1 MQSESSRMASIAGRH
16 EKEREIKILIDYGFS
31 NDEIVERLEVP
42 EIAVNAYREVG
53 EAYFEEDV
61 RGRIIRMKLDTDY
74 STKEISDYFRIDI
87 FTVKAILR
95 SAI

>member
-1 MQSESSRMASIAGRH
+1 MRSELLQGASIAGRN

-31 NDEIVERLEVP
+31 NDEIVNRLDVP

-53 EAYFEEDV
+53 DTYFKEDV

>member
-1 MQSESSRMASIAGRH
+1 MQSELLQKASIAGRH

-31 NDEIVERLEVP
+31 NDEIVERLDVP
-42 EIAVNAYREVG
+42 EMAVNTYREVG
-53 EAYFEEDV
+53 EAFFEENV

-74 STKEISDYFRIDI
+74 STKDISDYFRIDI
-87 FTVKAILR
+87 HTVKAILR

>member
-1 MQSESSRMASIAGRH
+1 MQSESSQRTSIAGRH
-16 EKEREIKILIDYGFS
+16 EKEREIKILIDYGFT
-31 NDEIVERLEVP
+31 NDEIVERLGVP

-53 EAYFEEDV
+53 DAYFKEDV

-74 STKEISDYFRIDI
+74 SIKEISEYFRIDI
-87 FTVKAILR
+87 HTVKAILR

>member
-1 MQSESSRMASIAGRH
+1 MQSELLQKASIAGRH

-31 NDEIVERLEVP
+31 NDEIVERLDVP
-42 EIAVNAYREVG
+42 EIAVSAYREVG
-53 EAYFEEDV
+53 EAFFEEDV

-74 STKEISDYFRIDI
+74 STKDISEYFRIDI